1 MVNTVSDF
9 KIAKGVI
16 FAVIDIKVK
25 DKWIY
30 DIDYIRVY
38 SGDVEL
44 IINDDE
50 NKRRFLNLVNKIY
63 INHIKNK
70 LLNKGYPIFR
80 VERYLIRRL
89 DVTLIKYETMTGDK
103 IDTLVVPDFVNNI
116 YISELNAKNIMLND
130 RVVIGDISDKDIVR
144 LDNLENIKYFRS
156 KTYGVICNSVKYY
169 QDGILVLKR
178 ITSFPSIT
186 DKVYTGINRI
196 IFEDTVQ
203 IKNLEPSII
212 INNLNL
218 SEIRLSKSIETF
230 DNEDINNYIITD
242 ENGNKTLSYYGNSVR
257 IID

>member
-130 RVVIGDISDKDIVR
+130 RVVIGV
-144 LDNLENIKYFRS
+144 
-156 KTYGVICNSVKYY
+156 
-169 QDGILVLKR
+169 
-178 ITSFPSIT
+178 
-186 DKVYTGINRI
+186 
-196 IFEDTVQ
+196 
-203 IKNLEPSII
+203 
-212 INNLNL
+212 
-218 SEIRLSKSIETF
+218 
-230 DNEDINNYIITD
+230 
-242 ENGNKTLSYYGNSVR
+242 
-257 IID
+257 